1 MPVGCNDLSF
11 KLRLL
16 AERFVFGEMASLT
29 PGVLLKLLQHMNT
42 DVRVGGEYRSV
53 LLQVI
58 NIVPALAAGELFPNQ
73 GFYLKVSDSSHAT
86 YVSLAE
92 EHDDLILSDKLQ
104 LGQFIHV
111 DKLEAGSPVPVL
123 RGVRPVPGRHTC
135 VGNPED
141 LVATQ
146 SPGFLSR
153 NLESTGTGPL
163 NSKPKTKDENHFQNQ
178 NLNSSSNSNNTGS
191 ARSVPGSNLSESPS
205 FAAKLAER
213 LKQKQSTLER
223 PNSKNGSNENP
234 KVIIRKSPANGRS
247 LPSSPTSCASAPGTT
262 RSQSRIRGSIPCELA
277 RLERSSSTKKTSSQE
292 SGNKSSSVK
301 TSSVEPP
308 RRSFVG
314 FAEANGVRMADFGPK
329 TLRRSWEGAVEIKS
343 KSSGQ
348 RTGLKKTPKEM
359 EQPKPDVSPSP
370 VTANKKS
377 PVNIKSLPKESSS
390 SVQPAKAAIMDEP
403 AKSTRS
409 SISKKSTK
417 ASSDANIPCNL
428 VKAVINNKKWTD
440 GSISWATLNPTLV
453 KLGKNSLG
461 LRDGALVAAVEA
473 LQESS
478 ATESVIRCLSIF
490 AELCASAKSEN
501 PQSIVETFLNLHA
514 ELRQA
519 YFVVDSLA
527 KTRSF
532 ERCSEDEAIDRNLLN
547 EALNI
552 SSGKRRRAT
561 SWVQAALATDLSSF
575 TLLNKQTSS
584 LTPRMTQGKQFSEE
598 TALNNKPLVLL
609 ETPSLPSTQKS
620 QNLLLQYPPSKKM
633 TNPSPQSL
641 PSKGMGNVS
650 QNSSEKRRSI
660 DNGEI
665 KLPSKSSGIAS
676 RRISNGV
683 VAQATSA
690 RSMLKNVS
698 ESPREPPVIEW
709 VKGNGLDEAADLAR
723 HLQSESQ
730 TWFLRFMEG
739 YLDDGSQ
746 FIRSTENGNDSAG
759 ARIGAQTDNNQIAA
773 MLSQIKRVNDWLD
786 EINPEKVL
794 NSDDGEGT
802 ADTELADTLMRL
814 RRKIYEFLL
823 QHVESAA
830 MALGNQFVTVQSTES
845 KVSSKS

>member
-1 MPVGCNDLSF
+1 
-11 KLRLL
+11 
-16 AERFVFGEMASLT
+16 MASLT

-123 RGVRPVPGRHTC
+123 RGVRPVPGRHIC

-146 SPGFLSR
+146 SPGFLNR
-153 NLESTGTGPL
+153 NSESGGTEPPT
-163 NSKPKTKDENHFQNQ
+163 SKPKTKDENHIQNQ
-178 NLNSSSNSNNTGS
+178 NHNNCSNNNNAATTG
-191 ARSVPGSNLSESPS
+191 SVPGSSPSESSS
-205 FAAKLAER
+205 FAAKLTER

-223 PNSKNGSNENP
+223 AHSKNSSNENP
-234 KVIIRKSPANGRS
+234 KVIIKKSSGNGRS
-247 LPSSPTSCASAPGTT
+247 LPSSPTSCASAPCAT
-262 RSQSRIRGSIPCELA
+262 RSQSRIRGGVPRELV
-277 RLERSSSTKKTSSQE
+277 RLERSSSTKKTPSQD
-292 SGNKSSSVK
+292 SGNQSSSIK
-301 TSSVEPP
+301 RFSVEPP
-308 RRSFVG
+308 RRSSVG
-314 FAEANGVRMADFGPK
+314 YAEANRVKMADFGPK
-329 TLRRSWEGAVEIKS
+329 TLRKSWEGTMDIKN
-343 KSSGQ
+343 KSPSR
-348 RTGLKKTPKEM
+348 RTGSKKTLKEM
-359 EQPKPDVSPSP
+359 EQPKRNVSPSP
-370 VTANKKS
+370 ITANKKS
-377 PVNIKSLPKESSS
+377 PVSIKSLPKESSS
-390 SVQPAKAAIMDEP
+390 SVLPSKTAIVDEP
-403 AKSTRS
+403 TKSIKS
-409 SISKKSTK
+409 SLSKKSTK

-428 VKAVINNKKWTD
+428 VKAVINNKRWTD
-440 GSISWATLNPTLV
+440 GSIPWATLDPTLV

-461 LRDGALVAAVEA
+461 LRDGALVVAVEA

-490 AELCASAKSEN
+490 AELCASAKSDN
-501 PQSIVETFLNLHA
+501 PQSIVETFLNLHV

-519 YFVVDSLA
+519 CFVVDSLA
-527 KTRSF
+527 KTRNF

-552 SSGKRRRAT
+552 SSEKKKRAT

-575 TLLNKQTSS
+575 TLL
-584 LTPRMTQGKQFSEE
+584 R
-598 TALNNKPLVLL
+598 
-609 ETPSLPSTQKS
+609 
-620 QNLLLQYPPSKKM
+620 
-633 TNPSPQSL
+633 
-641 PSKGMGNVS
+641 
-650 QNSSEKRRSI
+650 
-660 DNGEI
+660 
-665 KLPSKSSGIAS
+665 IAS
-676 RRISNGV
+676 RRMSNGV
-683 VAQATSA
+683 VAQGTSG

-723 HLQSESQ
+723 CLQSESQ

-746 FIRSTENGNDSAG
+746 FARYPENGNDSAG

-786 EINPEKVL
+786 EINPQKVL
-794 NSDDGEGT
+794 NSDDDEGF
-802 ADTELADTLMRL
+802 ADTELADTLVRL

-830 MALGNQFVTVQSTES
+830 VALGNQFVTVQSTES
-845 KVSSKS
+845 KVSGKN

>member
-1 MPVGCNDLSF
+1 
-11 KLRLL
+11 
-16 AERFVFGEMASLT
+16 MASLT

-123 RGVRPVPGRHTC
+123 RGVRPVPGRHIC

-146 SPGFLSR
+146 SPGFLNR
-153 NLESTGTGPL
+153 NSESGGTEPPT
-163 NSKPKTKDENHFQNQ
+163 SKPKTKDENHIQNQ
-178 NLNSSSNSNNTGS
+178 NHNNCSNNNNAATTG
-191 ARSVPGSNLSESPS
+191 SVPGSSPSESSS
-205 FAAKLAER
+205 FAAKLTER

-223 PNSKNGSNENP
+223 AHSKNSSNENP
-234 KVIIRKSPANGRS
+234 KVIIKKSSGNGRS
-247 LPSSPTSCASAPGTT
+247 LPSSPTSCASAPCAT
-262 RSQSRIRGSIPCELA
+262 RSQSRIRGGVPRELV
-277 RLERSSSTKKTSSQE
+277 RLERSSSTKKTPSQD
-292 SGNKSSSVK
+292 SGNQSSSIK
-301 TSSVEPP
+301 RFSVEPP
-308 RRSFVG
+308 RRSSVG
-314 FAEANGVRMADFGPK
+314 YAEANRVKMADFGPK
-329 TLRRSWEGAVEIKS
+329 TLRKSWEGTMDIKN
-343 KSSGQ
+343 KSPSR
-348 RTGLKKTPKEM
+348 RTGSKKTLKEM
-359 EQPKPDVSPSP
+359 EQPKRNVSPSP
-370 VTANKKS
+370 ITANKKS
-377 PVNIKSLPKESSS
+377 PVSIKSLPKESSS
-390 SVQPAKAAIMDEP
+390 SVLPSKTAIVDEP
-403 AKSTRS
+403 TKSIKS
-409 SISKKSTK
+409 SLSKKSTK

-428 VKAVINNKKWTD
+428 VKAVINNKRWTD
-440 GSISWATLNPTLV
+440 GSIPWATLDPTLV

-461 LRDGALVAAVEA
+461 LRDGALVVAVEA

-490 AELCASAKSEN
+490 AELCASAKSDN
-501 PQSIVETFLNLHA
+501 PQSIVETFLNLHV

-519 YFVVDSLA
+519 CFVVDSLA
-527 KTRSF
+527 KTRNF

-552 SSGKRRRAT
+552 SSEKKKRAT

-575 TLLNKQTSS
+575 TLLSKQLSS
-584 LTPRMTQGKQFSEE
+584 LTPRMTQGKQFSQD
-598 TALNNKPLVLL
+598 TAINNKALVLL
-609 ETPSLPSTQKS
+609 ETSSVPSTQKS
-620 QNLLLQYPPSKKM
+620 QNFLLQYPPSKKLP
-633 TNPSPQSL
+633 NPSTQPL

-650 QNSSEKRRSI
+650 QNTSEKRRSI
-660 DNGEI
+660 ENGET

-676 RRISNGV
+676 RRMSNGV
-683 VAQATSA
+683 VAQGTSG

-723 HLQSESQ
+723 CLQSESQ

-746 FIRSTENGNDSAG
+746 FARYPENGNDSAG

-786 EINPEKVL
+786 EINPQKVL
-794 NSDDGEGT
+794 NSDDDEGF
-802 ADTELADTLMRL
+802 ADTELADTLVRL

-830 MALGNQFVTVQSTES
+830 VALGNQFVTVQSTES
-845 KVSSKS
+845 KVSGKN